1 MREQFYKPAEAKD
14 IVTGAELMAC
24 KYCRVPIAEPECAN
38 IPEGEWYCPNPEC
51 VVRECT
57 IRCKLY
63 GEPLPA
69 MACPA
74 CGSALRF
81 QHWIGYETLEPVS
94 APPPLVFRVQPDGTP
109 IC

>member
-1 MREQFYKPAEAKD
+1 MREKYYKPAEAKD
-14 IVTGAELMAC
+14 IVTASELMAC

-63 GEPLPA
+63 GEQLPA

-74 CGSALRF
+74 WPTCGLAVAEAERAMPALIREIATTIVGWLKGHLA
-81 QHWIGYETLEPVS
+81 Q
-94 APPPLVFRVQPDGTP
+94 
-109 IC
+109 